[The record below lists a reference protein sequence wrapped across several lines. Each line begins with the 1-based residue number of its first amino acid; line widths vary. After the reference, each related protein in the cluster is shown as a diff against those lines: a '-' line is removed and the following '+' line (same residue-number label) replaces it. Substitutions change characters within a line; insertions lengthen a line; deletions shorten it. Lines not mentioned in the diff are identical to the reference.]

1 MPEEQFNPL
10 DVLERAESIF
20 PSGPAADQKIDVSS
34 YDDWITAKDIQDP
47 LEGHLGYGDYLREEY
62 VKADA
67 YSSGVEQTIQNEF
80 GSALVQKGLLTN
92 ENKDEI
98 SSRIDAHNQPT
109 FEQKVR
115 DMVAHTGLE
124 KDDWHNGVAYLNSR
138 DTATPEELALITERA
153 EASVANTRN
162 NIVQAKLDGGE
173 IAFGRFTDADGNSFV
188 KAGDLALAMP
198 LHAALRKSQE
208 AGGGV
213 NMTDALSIKSTGL
226 MDVQEGMSA
235 PRFKLIQLSEIEKL
249 IHSEV
254 KNNPNFS
261 IQVEALGKRMAEKD
275 YSSFDHFEEGFR
287 KHVSMPVRKF
297 FEGVIGTI
305 SNPDPMGT
313 EREEAVD
320 NAMSQGIDE
329 TVMHLAHKYN
339 KDPDAVRTALQEVV
353 VNNAPMKVFK
363 DEDDVGK
370 NIRMDG
376 YGLPYVPAAVKLND
390 DLFDSALE
398 ARANISA
405 ATKEAM
411 RTERDAF
418 LTNNFVEISKKLTNS
433 ELSKKWLDHLNAGRS
448 KNIKDRD
455 ILLAFTSN
463 EDNRTYADTIFGDLD
478 LGWKDLYRPFT
489 SAFSTVF
496 ALSGADWAK
505 EHLKDIAEDNNQRRE
520 LAELFGGKLGMT
532 QDLIKLAP
540 EVTVDI
546 AATAL
551 LSKFGGRAAATS
563 LAATKAPLYA
573 TMTKKGVL
581 KALTTNAF
589 RRKAG
594 QGTADLAENLAA
606 QNLIRNATS
615 KTALD
620 ALEAYNKVNLRA
632 ITVTS
637 IGLTAANRSAGATY
651 GTVYNQMLKSG
662 STEAEA
668 HDRALGTG
676 MVAGTVTGLVTGT
689 FSAFGMGG
697 LEDALLRG
705 MSYRNFK
712 DITARVVQKADHVSL
727 DGVSDA
733 VLQSAIKESAKS
745 LLRKNFLGKGVLRA
759 GAHEFAEES
768 IDEFINTFVTDAG
781 LEQDTPIFDHMKHS
795 LYAGVLGGIMGSAAP
810 VVAAGARRVRPDRM
824 QEIQQAQAYE
834 ANLITDITKRLKES
848 NSEITANVV
857 GDLLRGDLYTMP
869 ERGALTEEDADAET
883 LAEVTVV
890 DEEQLEEV
898 LAALRDVS
906 PESIQEEI
914 EAVMG
919 GRHPQFDRFD
929 PVTGKLD
936 EDGSVFVLDE
946 DGGIIY
952 TDELIDDLETDD
964 PKLREILEINPRLL
978 TMDQSLWESYDPEF
992 ANLVK
997 ERFKKDKDGNL
1008 ATPLTE
1014 EQQNWVDA
1022 KLQEFD
1028 VTQQK
1033 LAKQL
1038 KIKNPTFGP
1047 QSLKDLGLTKDQY
1060 FEIDRIRMER
1070 IIPKWPWQG
1079 VSLGGTRFKNTKP
1092 VSEQGLDDA
1101 LERVTKFQVIS
1112 TATYTTQN
1120 EVPFAVGANAQRTV
1134 AADGTVTDTISRG
1147 YFSTRA
1153 EAQKVV
1159 NAVGDTLGIKSEIK
1173 EVSVVT
1179 KNKKREEVG
1188 KVEIEQVTKYHVWIT
1203 KKALPEGEVEEVV
1216 ALAPMPKV
1224 DDEIKFTF
1232 TGKRGAPEGRG
1243 LVTAIDKKAKSVSVI
1258 EEGDDFEIEV
1268 DQSQIVT
1275 DAEIAKGAAK
1285 TTRKRTKKPK
1295 AELVGTYD
1303 TPAEAN
1309 MKMEELRKEF
1319 SEEQADIEVKS
1330 ETTDR
1335 TDFSKVTSGDVPV
1348 FEEGGLEERTEAE
1361 SELHNKILNGI
1372 KDLDPSVKVRDGK
1385 KPLLTFKDA
1394 KKKLGELLAA
1404 KNSKEAKAEAKERR
1418 TALEEI
1424 EATYEKA
1431 IANADFELETEA
1443 DTDAAWH
1450 ALQKAMALRTRL
1462 EALTKLEQ
1470 TGKVKATLKEAQK
1483 AQAKGTPLLVK
1494 GRGNT
1499 LRAAA
1504 IVAGKGGALK
1514 LKTLTG
1520 KNNNPITPVD
1530 INGNLYLV
1538 THKTDSVTGQKV
1550 WHEFGRQDVGV
1561 NYNTKTKFLQ
1571 YLEYGPK
1578 DAPSKMPWESLRLTA
1593 EESAEVGAIA
1603 YYGLPPSGLSRT
1615 KRFGI
1620 TKQRK
1625 AKGFYQNLNRAIT
1638 KRIYQMYPVR
1648 AVSRPVNG
1656 SVVTATDQVTGFSPW
1671 AEVKSPAGKVVK
1683 GKKRKDPNLL
1693 VQSRY
1698 RPKAFVHR
1706 NGVGVFDND
1715 PVAMSVLMD
1724 NNHPI
1729 IIPDDFTG
1737 RINTAFRY
1745 DRIDGDLVI
1754 HDIIGVGP
1762 NGVSQSMKR
1771 KKETTTPFSRT
1782 AMDKEVGFL
1791 GLFKALSAF
1800 RNDATNKTAE
1810 VENPNGA
1817 GITTVED
1824 LLNNLNDIIDNARK
1838 VNVEEK
1844 HLRSDKKR
1852 IAGVKL
1858 GEDATLGDQQDA
1870 LESIGFSS
1878 KRAAAKIDEIKNEI
1892 RITEYQILAA
1902 ATEEDSARLKNEL
1915 AGRQAAL
1922 QRAIDDFSNTVVP
1935 AAQLLA
1941 TVDENVQASLDRFRK
1956 VESEANSLQRRLD
1969 ATDETKKV
1977 EDLGKN
1983 KKVQRLVKGLGDLR
1997 AQLNENPENQDL
2009 VDRLAALEKKAKEDI
2024 KYQEYEAA
2032 SKALADLY
2040 TKSLKTDVVGQLLRV
2055 QERQTMML
2063 EGLHRSVLAKE
2074 KLIAGGSVAATRDPF
2089 AAKAYLDR
2097 ILTSRRGG
2105 KIEEDFIGD
2114 AEAALRTEYELHT
2127 LMFQIR
2133 QDMRPFVDE
2142 DGNLRESKMN
2152 KAFSLLFSR
2161 INHKL
2166 IAGPTAKKTAKG
2178 AIHKEAKQEFA
2189 AVLNNLADLGVDNAE
2204 VNYVEVYRQFIE
2216 KLFIN
2221 GPTYWA
2227 RGDTLPSF
2235 MDVGQRVARKVIQQQ
2250 ARRNTRGINKQLYGE
2265 DSTPYDKIQETL
2277 SEEERLDGEDKG
2289 QALFFRHFIA
2299 NDLNQFELTELLE
2312 HIQADAIN
2320 ILEHNPKIRRAWD
2333 KLLKNGPFKLMD
2345 DFSPSELSA
2354 ASAWAEMVS
2363 YVRQASI
2370 GETTGVESGA
2380 GPAGP
2385 AGVEGGAPVTID
2397 GKVVRRKAAT
2407 GSVGPLIFL
2416 KELETGSTP
2425 EAQAIKRAFRIYRMA
2440 DFHFTQDPF
2449 KTANEETIAELKEIL
2464 VDPEVSAE
2472 AKSAAEQQ
2480 LSEVNDALEY
2490 TTWLKDEIRF
2500 QLAHRVDDDPDL
2512 SPEHK
2517 ATILN
2522 FQAQNVHKV
2531 INEMQARSYFSKS
2544 QFAKAIDIAVAENVN
2559 NRVAR
2564 KLGLLIK
2571 ITEKNPD
2578 VVLEAMDKIY
2588 NAAPAGSDLVNAK
2601 EYQRMMARLFA
2612 SDQPNAAFVRSV
2624 VFRIGAVNNSYA
2636 SKTEVLA
2643 DGKVGVTINTRGW
2656 NGRGLMDT
2664 VIRSFAHAK
2673 LLDTLKNSELT
2684 ESQQKAKGKI
2694 EETIKALRGKFGG
2707 NTQLVMRSG
2716 TKSLNA
2722 FIDYFFD
2729 SSDFQS
2735 ALKVRLSKKGMPSY
2749 DATLNNLLALIDSRA
2764 EVSGNKGFQ
2773 KHFKDMMDLAG
2784 FTYSSPLTPDGVR
2797 DEAVAHA
2804 SHALKENESIHKILG
2819 SRFRKQGDEKGL
2831 TEIGKKDLTE
2841 RANLLGRLAM
2851 SRVPAEIEV
2860 VLAALPDGRVAL
2872 FDRVS
2877 GKLLFDPRN
2886 AAIATLERGMDNI
2899 SAQGMAGRV
2908 IREEMAHKSAKAAL
2922 TAGMVKAVM
2931 DASSDVDF
2939 QNDIDS
2945 YYGEGTP
2952 EAEEAAKRLKDPNE
2966 AFKEKELLVQERLA
2980 TLTQKIMDNQTTEEA
2995 EAFFSANPSTLS
3007 VAIFYIKKFING
3019 FIGAFR
3025 DGTKGLKPEERIA
3038 VNRMLVELRG
3048 MEMGY
3053 RMPRHMDPKAG
3064 PEETT
3069 VQFLETA
3076 GFEPT
3081 EKDDTIKV
3089 NKTTLPQKMPS
3100 GLEAGAGSAESKFAV
3115 EGAEDI
3121 AYMEAVKAGDTKAA
3135 KEILDK
3141 ATDGITVASFRQ
3153 LAHTVTLQRMG
3164 VGSLLRAQQEYA
3176 KKQDRLV
3183 ELEPAEDETP
3193 SKEHA
3198 ELKKFFKA
3206 EVDLQQKVF
3215 DLWEEKTKVGPKH
3228 LEIIVRDKDGNPVPL
3243 SQRLGFDVNVAKEEA
3258 PPEVLKA
3265 RIPIE
3270 EFDERG
3276 APITGAPKF
3285 REELSLS
3292 ELQSLLENAE
3302 EGSDRIPL
3310 IESAI
3315 ERIESEMRDREKTS
3329 RPQPD
3334 GDALLKMFASEL
3346 GLKVD
3351 ANIDKGGVLYSGFRA
3366 KHKMGDTDFDAF
3378 DFDYTKFFAQ
3388 FDMPMLEVDELNVEK
3403 GIKGFMKKHLVGLL
3417 QPEIHHWMK
3426 HRQAL
3431 KKTIANELKMMQVQ
3445 LRGLIEQVYPD
3456 GTVPVDSDGLT
3467 IIQKATGSTEGVF
3480 LSDAVAERLDNEY
3493 NDAKK
3498 AAWLNAHTESQ
3509 QDAADIKQIQKDQ
3522 KEAIKVAKAKYD
3534 ADIKTELIKRRAEI
3548 VAERDAARARIA
3560 VDSRELL
3567 EVLLKL
3573 RDLADK
3579 FTTKLEAIHKVSGK
3593 YDVKISD
3600 NNGIYLTRTYKMFL
3614 DVGYADAV
3622 RKNPE
3627 YQEERDEA
3635 IKFFEEVHLENA
3647 ENKLRMEHPAKTDA
3661 EIKQMAKDSMVGQR
3675 IGERAL
3681 EAFISSYEMKG
3692 DGDAYFSAQESIKS
3706 MIDNFKAKKN
3716 IPEPLRKILGEQ
3728 KDTTTPDNLLRTMMT
3743 VGSMAAN
3750 QSFLNAIAKS
3760 GLDNGWLVTEEEFN
3774 SDRLKYTD
3782 PDTHKEWQRVVQH
3795 TSDKEYNPLSG
3806 LYGRPELAGA
3816 FTETFKEYGT
3826 SYANDSEKLLAGSF
3840 RYFQKLTGYSMASKT
3855 LGSTGFYLRNGLSNI
3870 LFFGPMQ
3877 MGGIGNMFLAKDYLQ
3892 NFLSEVKRAHK
3903 GDRAKLDAE
3912 LTNLR
3917 SLRIIGDE
3925 SRTNTMRQLML
3936 GERSLEDVETEFLS
3950 KMEEAEGVVG
3960 KAKEKAEGGLEYL
3973 SRLAAAMDAFYKIA
3987 YFKHEL
3993 GVLEEAYAKELAD
4006 GSMTPAQVEQEAAKK
4021 VLRTSQAYSEAPP
4034 LVRALQRSVWGSFFA
4049 PFVRFKADVI
4059 RVMYN
4064 TVKVALEERASGN
4077 AVLIKRGNQ
4086 RLRGFT
4092 FTIGGLSFLAPLL
4105 LRMIFGVGEEEDEAY
4120 KAAGPKWARHNTLW
4134 YFRKKN
4140 GELNAV
4146 NLTFLNPFSTV
4157 MDGVNSA
4164 VLGEFFGG
4172 GSVEN
4177 AIEVAFSAMFVDQFL
4192 DDQIFSSAL
4201 KEAFVTGIDETTGK
4215 RVWTEGVDRGTEK
4228 VLKQLWHTWE
4238 KGFEPRTWTK
4248 LEAAWKASKGDY
4260 TELEYSPMGI
4270 IGNEFKAVR
4279 SRTVKPDQL
4288 FKQYIFKMEQARSQV
4303 REKFRPIYNKNVSV
4317 SEDEIMDIYEEVYK
4331 DLKHLNKDI
4340 IRKMGGF
4347 EGLGLSKG
4355 DIYRLARGSGGGP
4368 KMGKRRTE
4376 LLMQGYMEKPVLSAN
4391 KVAIMMQEAEA
4402 DPKMAERLRIFAEAM
4417 SRHDRFSKIVD

>member
-10 DVLERAESIF
+10 DVLESAESIF
-20 PSGPAADQKIDVSS
+20 PSGPAASQRIDVSS
-34 YDDWITAKDIQDP
+34 YDDWLTDKDIQDP
-47 LEGHLGYGDYLREEY
+47 LAGHLGYGDYLRGEY

-67 YSSGVEQTIQNEF
+67 YSGGVEQTIQNEL
-80 GSALVQKGLLTN
+80 GSTLIQKGLLTD
-92 ENKDEI
+92 ENKDEV
-98 SSRIDAHNQPT
+98 SSRMDAYNAPT
-109 FEQKVR
+109 LEQKVR
-115 DMVAHTGLE
+115 DMVAHTGLAE
-124 KDDWHNGVAYLNSR
+124 DDWHNGAAYLNSR
-138 DTATPEELALITERA
+138 ETATPEELDLIIERA

-162 NIVQAKLDGGE
+162 TVVQAKLDGGE

-188 KAGDLALAMP
+188 KAGDLALTMP
-198 LHAALRKSQE
+198 LHDALRKSQ
-208 AGGGV
+208 ASGGGV

-226 MDVQEGMSA
+226 MDVQEGMSV
-235 PRFKLIQLSEIEKL
+235 PRFKLIQLSEIERL
-249 IHSEV
+249 IHSDV
-254 KNNPNFS
+254 KNNPKLA
-261 IQVEALGKRMAEKD
+261 IQVEALGKRMAKRD

-305 SNPDPMGT
+305 SNPNPMGT

-320 NAMSQGIDE
+320 RAMSQGIDE
-329 TVMHLAHKYN
+329 TVMSLAHKYN

-363 DEDDVGK
+363 EADDVGK

-398 ARANISA
+398 ARGGISA
-405 ATKEAM
+405 ATKDAM

-455 ILLAFTSN
+455 ILLMFTSN

-520 LAELFGGKLGMT
+520 LAELFGGELGMT

-573 TMTKKGVL
+573 SMTKKGVL

-594 QGTADLAENLAA
+594 QTTANLAENLAA
-606 QNLIRNATS
+606 QKLIRNATS

-620 ALEAYNKVNLRA
+620 ALAAYNKVNLKA

-676 MVAGTVTGLVTGT
+676 MVAGTVTGLITGS

-697 LEDALLRG
+697 MEDALLRG

-712 DITARVVQKADHVSL
+712 DITNRIVQKADHVSL
-727 DGVSDA
+727 KGVTDA
-733 VLQSAIKESAKS
+733 VLQSAIKESGKS

-759 GAHEFAEES
+759 GGHEFAEEA
-768 IDEFINTFVTDAG
+768 IDEFVNTFVTDAG
-781 LEQDTPIFDHMKHS
+781 LEQDTPFFDHMKHS

-810 VVAAGARRVRPDRM
+810 VIAAGARRVRPDRM

-834 ANLITDITKRLKES
+834 ANLITDITNRLKES

-857 GDLLRGDLYTMP
+857 GDLLRADLYAMP
-869 ERGALTEEDADAET
+869 ERDAITEEDADAET
-883 LAEVTVV
+883 LAELPVAP
-890 DEEQLEEV
+890 EEQLED
-898 LAALRDVS
+898 LLSLLRDVT

-914 EAVMG
+914 DAVMG
-919 GRHPQFDRFD
+919 ERGALESA
-929 PVTGKLD
+929 VEMAEELGKDDSVFILD
-936 EDGSVFVLDE
+936 EDGNVV
-946 DGGIIY
+946 Y
-952 TDELIDDLETDD
+952 ADELIADETDD
-964 PKLREILEINPRLL
+964 PKLRKILEINPRLL
-978 TMDQSLWESYDPEF
+978 TMDQALWESYDPRLP
-992 ANLVK
+992 ALVK
-997 ERFKKDKDGNL
+997 ERFKKGKDGKL
-1008 ATPLTE
+1008 ATPQSE
-1014 EQQNWVDA
+1014 ETQNFVDA
-1022 KLQEFD
+1022 KLQEF
-1028 VTQQK
+1028 VRTQQRI
-1033 LAKQL
+1033 AKQL
-1038 KIKNPTFGP
+1038 KIKNPTFGLQP
-1047 QSLKDLGLTKDQY
+1047 LKDLGHDDDGVPITREQY

-1070 IIPKWPWQG
+1070 SGVG
-1079 VSLGGTRFKNTKP
+1079 VSGGTSLGAERFKNTKP
-1092 VSEQGLDDA
+1092 VSEQGLEDDV
-1101 LERVTKFQVIS
+1101 ERVTKFWVF
-1112 TATYTTQN
+1112 TEVTYETQSD
-1120 EVPFAVGANAQRTV
+1120 VPFVVGANAERTV
-1134 AADGTVTDTISRG
+1134 ADDGTVTDTISRG

-1153 EAQKVV
+1153 EAKKASD
-1159 NAVGDTLGIKSEIK
+1159 AVTDTLGLKPEIK

-1179 KNKKREEVG
+1179 KKKRGREVG
-1188 KVEIEQVTKYHVWIT
+1188 PVETQQVTEYHVWIT
-1203 KKALPEGEVEEVV
+1203 KKAPPEGEEEVVEEEVVEEV
-1216 ALAPMPKV
+1216 ALAPMPEV
-1224 DDEIKFTF
+1224 DEVVKFTLM
-1232 TGKRGAPEGRG
+1232 GKRDAPEGVG
-1243 LVTAIDKKAKSVSVI
+1243 VVTAINKKAKLVSVI
-1258 EEGDDFEIEV
+1258 DEDEGFEIDI

-1275 DAEIAKGAAK
+1275 DDEIAKGAVK
-1285 TTRKRTKKPK
+1285 PTRKRTKKPK
-1295 AELVGTYD
+1295 APKAERVGTYD
-1303 TPAEAN
+1303 TQAEAN

-1319 SEEQADIEVKS
+1319 SEEQADIEVKP
-1330 ETTDR
+1330 ETKDR
-1335 TDFSKVTSGDVPV
+1335 TDFSKVTHGDVPV
-1348 FEEGGLEERTEAE
+1348 FGEGGVEERNKAE
-1361 SELHNKILNGI
+1361 NDLHDRIVNRIGE
-1372 KDLDPSVKVRDGK
+1372 LDPSFKNRDDEGK
-1385 KPLLTFKDA
+1385 PTLSFKEA
-1394 KKKLGELLAA
+1394 RKKLRELLAA
-1404 KNSKEAKAEAKERR
+1404 KNSKEAKAEAKERL

-1424 EATYEKA
+1424 EAAYEKA
-1431 IANADFELETEA
+1431 NANADFELGAEA

-1450 ALQKAMALRTRL
+1450 ALQKAGALRTRL

-1470 TGKVKATLKEAQK
+1470 VGKVKATLKEAQK
-1483 AQAKGTPLLVK
+1483 AQKDGTPLLVK
-1494 GRGNT
+1494 GRGDT
-1499 LRAAA
+1499 IREAV

-1530 INGNLYLV
+1530 INGNMYLV

-1561 NYNTKTKFLQ
+1561 NYNTKAKFLQ
-1571 YLEYGPK
+1571 HLEFGPK
-1578 DAPSKMPWESLRLTA
+1578 DAPSKMPWSGLRLTA
-1593 EESAEVGAIA
+1593 EESAEVGTIA
-1603 YYGLPPSGLSRT
+1603 YYGLPPSGLSQT
-1615 KRFGI
+1615 NRFGI

-1625 AKGFYQNLNRAIT
+1625 AKGFYPTLSRAIT

-1648 AVSRPVNG
+1648 AVSKPVNG
-1656 SVVTATDQVTGFSPW
+1656 SVITATDPVTGFSPW
-1671 AEVKSPAGKVVK
+1671 VEVKSPAGRVVK
-1683 GKKRKDPNLL
+1683 GKKRQDPNLL

-1698 RPKAFVHR
+1698 RPKAFVYP

-1715 PVAMSVLMD
+1715 PVAMSVLLGI
-1724 NNHPI
+1724 HPI

-1737 RINTAFRY
+1737 LPNRAFRY
-1745 DRIDGDLVI
+1745 DRIDGDLVVY
-1754 HDIIGVGP
+1754 DIIGVGP

-1800 RNDATNKTAE
+1800 RNDKTQKTAE

-1838 VNVEEK
+1838 VNVEEGAR
-1844 HLRSDKKR
+1844 LSDKKR
-1852 IAGVKL
+1852 IAGMKL
-1858 GEDATLGDQQDA
+1858 GEDATLADQQDA
-1870 LESIGFSS
+1870 LEAIGFSS
-1878 KRAAAKIDEIKNEI
+1878 KRAAIKIDEIKNDI
-1892 RITEYQILAA
+1892 RGTEDQILTA
-1902 ATEEDSARLKNEL
+1902 ATEEDSARLKQEL
-1915 AGRQAAL
+1915 VNRQAAL
-1922 QRAIDDFSNTVVP
+1922 QRAIDAFSNTVIP
-1935 AAQLLA
+1935 AAQILA
-1941 TVDENVQASLDRFRK
+1941 TVDENVQDSLDRFRK
-1956 VESEANSLQRRLD
+1956 VESELNSLQQ
-1969 ATDETKKV
+1969 K
-1977 EDLGKN
+1977 
-1983 KKVQRLVKGLGDLR
+1983 
-1997 AQLNENPENQDL
+1997 
-2009 VDRLAALEKKAKEDI
+2009 LAAL
-2024 KYQEYEAA
+2024 YG
-2032 SKALADLY
+2032 
-2040 TKSLKTDVVGQLLRV
+2040 KSLKTNVVGDLAAL
-2055 QERQTMML
+2055 QERQTFML
-2063 EGLHRSVLAKE
+2063 ESLHRAVLAKE

-2089 AAKAYLDR
+2089 AAKAYLDN
-2097 ILTSRRGG
+2097 ILTDRRGG

-2142 DGNLRESKMN
+2142 KGSLRGIMDLKSERSVETNRN

-2161 INHKL
+2161 IDHPL

-2178 AIHKEAKQEFA
+2178 AIHKEAKQDFA
-2189 AVLNNLADLGVDNAE
+2189 VVLNNLADLGVDNPD
-2204 VNYVEVYRQFIE
+2204 VNYVAVYSQFIE

-2235 MDVGQRVARKVIQQQ
+2235 KDVGQRVARKVIQQQ
-2250 ARRNTRGINKQLYGE
+2250 ARRNTRGINKKLYGE
-2265 DSTPYDKIQETL
+2265 DSTPYDEVQEIL
-2277 SEEERLDGEDKG
+2277 SEEERISGEDKG
-2289 QALFFRHFIA
+2289 QSLFFRQFIEW
-2299 NDLNQFELTELLE
+2299 DLDQKELTILLD
-2312 HIQADAIN
+2312 HLQTDVIN
-2320 ILEHNPKIRRAWD
+2320 ILENNPKIRRAFD
-2333 KLLKNGPFKLMD
+2333 KLLKDGPFEFID
-2345 DFSPSELSA
+2345 VSPSELSA
-2354 ASAWAEMVS
+2354 ASAWSEMVS

-2370 GETTGVESGA
+2370 GETIGVEGAAGLA
-2380 GPAGP
+2380 GPTGA
-2385 AGVEGGAPVTID
+2385 EGGAPVTID
-2397 GKVVRRKAAT
+2397 GKVTRRKVST
-2407 GSVGPLIFL
+2407 GRVGPLVFL
-2416 KELETGSTP
+2416 KKLETGSTP

-2440 DFHFTQDPF
+2440 DFHFTKDPF
-2449 KTANEETIAELKEIL
+2449 KTANPENIAELKGIL
-2464 VDPEVSAE
+2464 ASAEASAE
-2472 AKSAAEQQ
+2472 AKSAAVEQ
-2480 LSEVNDALEY
+2480 LSEVDDAIEY
-2490 TTWLKDEIRF
+2490 TTWLKAEIRF
-2500 QLAHRVDDDPDL
+2500 QLAHRVDDDPHDDL

-2517 ATILN
+2517 AAILN

-2531 INEMQARSYFSKS
+2531 VNEMQARSYFSKS

-2559 NRVAR
+2559 NKIAR

-2571 ITEKNPD
+2571 ITKENPD
-2578 VVLEAMDKIY
+2578 VVLGAMDKIY
-2588 NAAPAGSDLVNAK
+2588 NPAPAGSDLVNAK
-2601 EYQRMMARLFA
+2601 EYQRMMARLFT

-2624 VFRIGAVNNSYA
+2624 VFRIGAINNSYA

-2643 DGKVGVTINTRGW
+2643 DGKVGVTINVRGW

-2694 EETIKALRGKFGG
+2694 EATIKALRGKFGG
-2707 NTQLVMRSG
+2707 NTQPVMHSG

-2735 ALKVRLSKKGMPSY
+2735 ALKVRLGKKGMPSY
-2749 DATLNNLLALIDSRA
+2749 DQTLNNLLTLMDPRLFEA
-2764 EVSGNKGFQ
+2764 ERDAEGKVRKAPVSVSKLNSYR

-2784 FTYSSPLTPDGVR
+2784 FTYSSPTTLDGVR
-2797 DEAVAHA
+2797 DEAVTHA
-2804 SHALKENESIHKILG
+2804 SHALKENESIHRILG
-2819 SRFRKQGDEKGL
+2819 SRLRRRKDEKGL
-2831 TEIGKKDLTE
+2831 TEIGKKELTE

-2860 VLAALPDGRVAL
+2860 VLTTLPDGKAAA
-2872 FDRVS
+2872 FDMVS
-2877 GKLLFDPRN
+2877 GQLLFDPRN
-2886 AAIATLERGMDNI
+2886 AAIATLERGMDDI
-2899 SAQGMAGRV
+2899 SAQGMTGRV

-2922 TAGMVKAVM
+2922 TPAMVKAVM

-2952 EAEEAAKRLKDPNE
+2952 EAEEAAERLKDPNE
-2966 AFKEKELLVQERLA
+2966 AFKEKERLVQERLA
-2980 TLTQKIMDNQTTEEA
+2980 TLTQKIIDNQTTEEA

-3019 FIGAFR
+3019 FVRAFK
-3025 DGTKGLKPEERIA
+3025 DDTKGLKPEERIA
-3038 VNRMLVELRG
+3038 VNRMLVELRA

-3064 PEETT
+3064 PEETVAQFRET
-3069 VQFLETA
+3069 VGL
-3076 GFEPT
+3076 EPT
-3081 EKDDTIKV
+3081 EEDDTVKV
-3089 NKTTLPQKMPS
+3089 NKTTLPQEMPV
-3100 GLEAGAGSAESKFAV
+3100 GLEAGAGSAESKFAA

-3121 AYMEAVKAGDTKAA
+3121 AYMEAAEAGDTKVA
-3135 KEILDK
+3135 KEKLAK
-3141 ATDGITVASFRQ
+3141 ATDRITVESFRQ

-3164 VGSLLRAQQEYA
+3164 EGSLLRGQQEYA

-3183 ELEPAEDETP
+3183 ELEPTEDEKP

-3206 EVDLQQKVF
+3206 EDELNQKIF
-3215 DLWEEKTKVGPKH
+3215 DLWQEKTKVGPKH
-3228 LEIIVRDKDGNPVPL
+3228 LEIIVRDKDGNPIPL
-3243 SQRLGFDVNVAKEEA
+3243 SERLGFDVNVAEEEA
-3258 PPEVLKA
+3258 LPEVLEA
-3265 RIPIE
+3265 RIPVE

-3276 APITGAPKF
+3276 ERIIGAPTF
-3285 REELSLS
+3285 RRVKPPTEE
-3292 ELQSLLENAE
+3292 Q
-3302 EGSDRIPL
+3302 
-3310 IESAI
+3310 
-3315 ERIESEMRDREKTS
+3315 KTVKA
-3329 RPQPD
+3329 RRLQPD
-3334 GDALLKMFASEL
+3334 EDALLKMFASDL
-3346 GLKVD
+3346 GLKVG

-3366 KHKMGDTDFDAF
+3366 KRKMGDTDFDAF
-3378 DFDYTKFFAQ
+3378 KFDYTKFFAQ
-3388 FDMPMLEVDELNVEK
+3388 FDMPVLEVDELNVEK
-3403 GIKGFMKKHLVGLL
+3403 GVKGFMKKHLVGLL

-3431 KKTIANELKMMQVQ
+3431 KKTVANELKMMQVQ

-3509 QDAADIKQIQKDQ
+3509 QGAADIRQIQKDQ

-3534 ADIKTELIKRRAEI
+3534 ADIKSELIIRRAEME
-3548 VAERDAARARIA
+3548 AERDAARARIA
-3560 VDSRELL
+3560 VDSKELL

-3573 RDLADK
+3573 RALANK
-3579 FTTKLEAIHKVSGK
+3579 FTNKLEAIHDESVIKGVTGK
-3593 YDVKISD
+3593 YNVKISD
-3600 NNGIYLTRTYKMFL
+3600 NNGIYLTRTYKMFM

-3627 YQEERDEA
+3627 YQAERDAA
-3635 IKFFEEVHLENA
+3635 IAFFGKVHLENA
-3647 ENKLRMEHPAKTDA
+3647 ENKFRMEHPAKTDA
-3661 EIKQMAKDSMVGQR
+3661 EIKQMAKDSMVGQK

-3692 DGDAYFSAQESIKS
+3692 NGEAYFSAQESIKS

-3716 IPEPLRKILGEQ
+3716 IPKPLREILGEQ

-3750 QSFLNAIAKS
+3750 QSFLNSIAKA
-3760 GLDNGWLVTEEEFN
+3760 GLENGWLVTEEEFN

-3782 PDTHKEWQRVVQH
+3782 PDTNKEWQRVVQH

-3826 SYANDSEKLLAGSF
+3826 AYANDSEKLLAGSF

-3855 LGSTGFYLRNGLSNI
+3855 LGSAGFYMRNGLSNI

-3877 MGGIGNMFLAKDYLQ
+3877 MGFGSLLLSKDYLQ

-3960 KAKEKAEGGLEYL
+3960 KAKEKATGSLEYL

-3993 GVLEEAYAKELAD
+3993 GVLREAYAKELAD
-4006 GSMTPAQVEQEAAKK
+4006 ESMTDAQVEQEAAKK

-4092 FTIGGLSFLAPLL
+4092 YTIGGMSFLVPLL
-4105 LRMIFGVGEEEDEAY
+4105 LRMVFGVGEEEDEAY

-4134 YFRKKN
+4134 YFRAG
-4140 GELNAV
+4140 GELKAL

-4215 RVWTEGVDRGTEK
+4215 RVWIEGVDRGTDK

-4238 KGFEPRTWTK
+4238 KGFEPRAWTK
-4248 LEAAWKASKGDY
+4248 LEAAWKASGGDH
-4260 TELEYSPMGI
+4260 TEMAYSPMGI
-4270 IGNEFKAVR
+4270 IGAEFLPVR
-4279 SRTVKPDQL
+4279 WRTVKPDQL
-4288 FKQYIFKMEQARSQV
+4288 FKQYIFKVEQSRSQI

-4317 SEDEIMDIYEEVYK
+4317 SEGEIMDIYEEVYK

-4355 DIYRLARGSGGGP
+4355 EIYKLARGSGGGP
-4368 KMGKRRTE
+4368 KMGKRRAE
-4376 LLMQGYMEKPVLSAN
+4376 LLLQGYMEKPVLSAN
-4391 KVAIMMQEAEA
+4391 KVAIMMQEAET
-4402 DPKMAERLRIFAEAM
+4402 DPKMAERLRIFAEAA
-4417 SRHDRFSKIVD
+4417 RKYDRFSLIDD